1 MQVAQTP
8 PQLRIVLSLFSAREE
23 SSHARVHVSSFTA
36 GGELN
41 NVLRSCNEHLFYD
54 KKNLSNRNQCS
65 SHNNDSRQATPGV
78 SWST

>member
-41 NVLRSCNEHLFYD
+41 NVLRSCNERLFVLWQE
-54 KKNLSNRNQCS
+54 KLVKQESM
-65 SHNNDSRQATPGV
+65 
-78 SWST
+78 